1 MDGIKVYFFGQL
13 TDVTGVEQVTVPV
26 MEDSAA
32 VEQWLLQKYPGLTA
46 KKYRMAVNKQLISAT
61 TALTKGS
68 EVALLPPFSG
78 G

>member
-32 VEQWLLQKYPGLTA
+32 LEQWLLLNYPGLAA